1 VIPLNQLIPE
11 CLLALGAAFMLGN
24 LAAFIRLRPAWR
36 EAKRAGGA
44 QGAQQGKKAANG
56 AGGTRAGTARA
67 AGAGSGASRT
77 RVTKAV
83 DAKSS
88 GSSAAARKPKGA
100 SASGASGTKLPSRT
114 RVLANVVI
122 GLLITLAALA
132 TLLRG

>member
-24 LAAFIRLRPAWR
+24 LAAYIRLRPAWR
-36 EAKRAGGA
+36 EAKRAGGG
-44 QGAQQGKKAANG
+44 QGAKQGGKKAANG
-56 AGGTRAGTARA
+56 AGMARAGTAGTV
-67 AGAGSGASRT
+67 GAGSGTSRT
-77 RVTKAV
+77 RATKAV

-88 GSSAAARKPKGA
+88 GSGAAARKQAGA
-100 SASGASGTKLPSRT
+100 AASGAKLPSRT

-122 GLLITLAALA
+122 GLAISLAALA

>member
-24 LAAFIRLRPAWR
+24 LAAYIRLRPAWR
-36 EAKRAGGA
+36 ESKRTGGG
-44 QGAQQGKKAANG
+44 QGTEQGTKQAASG
-56 AGGTRAGTARA
+56 AGATRAGTART
-67 AGAGSGASRT
+67 AGAGSGASGT

-100 SASGASGTKLPSRT
+100 PASGAKLPSRT

-122 GLLITLAALA
+122 GLAISLAALA